1 MQKNGKIT
9 TTTTKVNFR
18 KAYSKMN
25 MQEIEKK
32 LGLTFSQFEKAAV
45 SIRQML
51 ADTKPEI
58 KGLGEEQL
66 ERAKEKVFDNTVGL
80 VEGAK
85 YPGKGRAGTL
95 AALIFI
101 PVLAAFQRETGRKLR
116 LLRKTDT
123 ISATVVGTKDHKF
136 FLVAEAKKAEIGNV
150 KRQLMLALK
159 EVGDNNPGGV
169 VYGLVTFG
177 DFWQIIRYQREIFTQ
192 TDPVQVVFPTM
203 GCDKAKWLKESSIIV
218 DFLDAV
224 LRSEEFVA
232 A

>member
-1 MQKNGKIT
+1 
-9 TTTTKVNFR
+9 
-18 KAYSKMN
+18 MN

-58 KGLGEEQL
+58 KGLGEEQV
-66 ERAKEKVFDNTVGL
+66 ERAKEKVFDNIVGL

-85 YPGKGRAGTL
+85 YPGKGRASTL

-101 PVLAAFQRETGRKLR
+101 PVLAAFRRETGRKLR
-116 LLRKTDT
+116 LQRKTDT
-123 ISATVVGTKDHKF
+123 ISATLVGAKGYKF
-136 FLVAEAKKAEIGNV
+136 LLVAEAKKAGIGNV

-169 VYGLVTFG
+169 VYGLVASG
-177 DFWQIIRYQREIFTQ
+177 DFWHIIRYQRKIFTQ
-192 TDPVQVVFPTM
+192 TDPIQVAFRTM
-203 GCDKAKWLKESSIIV
+203 GRDKAKWLKESSIIV

-224 LRSEEFVA
+224 LRSEGFVA